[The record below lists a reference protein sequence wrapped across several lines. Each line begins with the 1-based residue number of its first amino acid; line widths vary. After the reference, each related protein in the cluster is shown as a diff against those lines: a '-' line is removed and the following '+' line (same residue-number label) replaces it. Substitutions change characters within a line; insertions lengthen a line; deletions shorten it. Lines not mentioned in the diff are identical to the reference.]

1 MNAVIEQELWTT
13 EHIAT
18 FLGLTRKHVTD
29 RLVGQPGFPKPEI
42 NNSSR
47 NRKWDADKVR
57 QWAQRGKA

>member
-1 MNAVIEQELWTT
+1 MSTATDDLWTT

-29 RLVGQPGFPKPEI
+29 RLVARPDFPKPEI

-47 NRKWDADKVR
+47 NRKWLSEKVR
-57 QWAQRGKA
+57 QWARKGT